1 MSEKAD
7 HERSLA
13 APAFPD
19 DDGLTDPALA
29 GALGDDRAVLEAFA
43 AARVFVPIIALLGEV
58 PTDGDKNAEMA
69 AVLMTGADGRT
80 ALLAFTSIATMAA
93 WDPQA
98 RPVPVLGPDA
108 ARATLDEGAA
118 ALLLD
123 LGSPSFSVIETAD
136 IEHLAAG
143 HSMVRTPAGSAWL
156 VE

>member
-1 MSEKAD
+1 VS
-7 HERSLA
+7 HERGLA

-19 DDGLTDPALA
+19 DDGLTDPRLV
-29 GALGDDRAVLEAFA
+29 GALGDDLAVLEAFA
-43 AARVFVPIIALLGEV
+43 EARVFVPIIALLGEV

-80 ALLAFTSIATMAA
+80 ALLAFTSVATMAV

-98 RPVPVLGPDA
+98 RPVPVLGRDA

-123 LGSPSFSVIETAD
+123 LGNPSFSVVETTD
-136 IEHLAAG
+136 VEHLAAG
-143 HSMVRTPAGSAWL
+143 HVMVRTPAGSAWL

>member
-1 MSEKAD
+1 MS
-7 HERSLA
+7 HERDLA

-19 DDGLTDPALA
+19 DDGLTDPRLV
-29 GALGDDRAVLEAFA
+29 GALGDDLAVLEAFA
-43 AARVFVPIIALLGEV
+43 EARVFVPIIALLGETPSV
-58 PTDGDKNAEMA
+58 GDKNAEMA

-80 ALLAFTSIATMAA
+80 ALLAFSSIATMAT

-98 RPVPVLGPDA
+98 RPVPVLGRDA

-136 IEHLAAG
+136 VEHFAAG
-143 HSMVRTPAGSAWL
+143 HVMVRTPAGSAWL